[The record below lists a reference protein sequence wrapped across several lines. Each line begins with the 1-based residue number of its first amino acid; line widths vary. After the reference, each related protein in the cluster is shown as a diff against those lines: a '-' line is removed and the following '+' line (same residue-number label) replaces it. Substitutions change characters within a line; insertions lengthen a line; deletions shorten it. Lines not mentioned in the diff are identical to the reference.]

1 LAGKRICSLIIGDMK
16 PSTRGAVGFNAGDA
30 VELVLPHAKGATDAK

>member
-30 VELVLPHAKGATDAK
+30 VLPHAKGATDAK